1 MRTKIII
8 LILALGAAI
17 GGIGF
22 TLKEWARRQ
31 EAEQAIAATASRR
44 AEAERVLRETEQRAR
59 LASEEQ
65 ERLVATAAAAR
76 RKAAPAADAPRP
88 NAAPAFGAA
97 LREAMLHDPQLQ
109 NLQLDVVQSKLAA
122 NYLPLAEQ
130 LKLSNE
136 QMTRLLVNLRR
147 RGEQDMDLAAII
159 ETQHLAPDD
168 PAVAKLRQQAA
179 ADFAAAQT
187 ELLGEAG
194 WRKFRDY
201 ERAVPMRELVNELA
215 GAMAISGAGIN
226 AAQGDAL
233 TDLLAGASPNYRGG
247 GTASRASV
255 DWDQV
260 LAQARTTLT
269 EPQFA
274 VFRNGVIQSRN
285 MDRMRE
291 LALRK

>member
-1 MRTKIII
+1 MRTKIIS
-8 LILALGAAI
+8 LILALGAVI
-17 GGIGF
+17 WGIQF
-22 TLKEWARRQ
+22 TLKERARRH
-31 EAEQAIAATASRR
+31 ESEQAIAASASRR
-44 AEAERVLRETEQRAR
+44 AESERVLREAEQRAR
-59 LASEEQ
+59 VASEEQ
-65 ERLVATAAAAR
+65 TRLAAAVAAAR
-76 RKAAPAADAPRP
+76 QKAAPAANAPRP
-88 NAAPAFGAA
+88 NAAPVFGAA
-97 LREAMLHDPQLQ
+97 LREAMLRDPQVQ

-130 LKLSNE
+130 LKLSEE
-136 QMTRLLVNLRR
+136 QVTRLLANLRR
-147 RGEQDMDLAAII
+147 RGEQDMDLAAIM

-179 ADFAAAQT
+179 TDFAAAQA

-194 WRKFRDY
+194 WRKFREY

-233 TDLLAGASPNYRGG
+233 ADLLAGASPNYRRG

-260 LAQARTTLT
+260 LAQARTALT
-269 EPQFA
+269 DPQFA